1 MSEEFADVF
10 YCPCTVLGRHCEACT
25 QERVFHGVCVCVS
38 VWFCVSVPVRVRASV
53 RPRARVC
60 AGSAQSCVRK
70 GRISRRKEK
79 KDREREIMLTQSI
92 GGKEKPCKQFFF

>member
-1 MSEEFADVF
+1 MCFIVRVQ
-10 YCPCTVLGRHCEACT
+10 YWVVIVRHVPRNVCFT
-25 QERVFHGVCVCVS
+25 VCVCVS